1 MSEVESLQPWQIFCS
16 MFAIFW
22 LFSAWCDQVLITLLL
37 CIVFGVLS
45 DVITK
50 SMYSSPSQGE
60 KAERQASAEEKKESN
75 EKIWQAAEAQLEEEE
90 EEEEGVPPPLP
101 AKDYTTNTTAH
112 SIHSLADKLQ
122 ALVDTDEAAVQ
133 EEEEDQE
140 QEEEEEDTQP
150 RQYNR
155 TVSDEYN
162 QNTSAVNYNSRE
174 GVIAEEGLGQET
186 NDDDDEDEDDDSEEE
201 DGKIYAKDS
210 SDEDDYDYASREVNF
225 NESESATEEEDEVND
240 ENDGGGGDPTKKSV
254 TNTQKNLKDDE

>member
-1 MSEVESLQPWQIFCS
+1 MSEVEALQPWQIFCS

-50 SMYSSPSQGE
+50 SMYSSPSQEE

-133 EEEEDQE
+133 EQEE
-140 QEEEEEDTQP
+140 QEEQEEGDTQP

-210 SDEDDYDYASREVNF
+210 SDEEDYDYASREVNF

-240 ENDGGGGDPTKKSV
+240 EGDGGGGDPTKKSV